1 MASWKKVIVSGS
13 DAELNALSLSGLS
26 NQGSEATAVMINGSG
41 VVGTRELQANAFT
54 STTIGT
60 TTNALTV
67 DDATIKLNT
76 GTTFNGSAAR
86 TISIKDGGV
95 DADALAAGVAGN
107 GLTGGGGSALAV
119 GAGTGID
126 VAANEISVDVSD
138 FMATGSANRVITAT
152 GTDAMAAQAGL
163 TYDGAQLN
171 VTGNISSSGAI
182 MVDAGSGFKLNDG
195 GTTRFAVTNGT
206 GGEIAFGFE
215 NDTPIKIGRTNN
227 PINMLGNV
235 TASGNIFTENTIIA
249 GTKFSGNLVGNVTGD
264 VTGDLTGNADSATL
278 ATSIT
283 ATANNTANE
292 TVYLTFVDG
301 ATGTQG
307 IETDTGLSYNPNTG
321 LLTTTAAVLSGQI
334 QASTLK
340 ATNNSILQSAVA
352 SNISSSGYISASVFV
367 GDGSSLTGVTADS
380 LAGSLTDGNGIA
392 DFTFDGSTGASVA
405 LDLDGSTLSVGSSGV
420 KIANA
425 GVTATQLATS
435 VAGDGLS
442 GGGGTALSVDYGSS
456 ANDAV
461 EGNTTISLTGT
472 ANEVQ
477 IIGTTAQA
485 LGGGPSYTIGL
496 PADVTIS
503 DDLTVGGDLIV
514 SGDVVSL
521 NAANLNVEDKFILL
535 NSGST
540 SGDGGVIVQTG
551 ANGIGTSVFYD
562 DSIKRWG
569 LTIQDGTAWNA
580 TSTTANYHINAV
592 SQSAAAPTGNPY
604 GFGTDAASRR
614 GLMVIDTSTEDIYIY
629 S

>member
-13 DAELNALSLSGLS
+13 SAHLDQISGSTGLFSGALTAGSFVGTLSTNLTDG
-26 NQGSEATAVMINGSG
+26 NGIADFTYNGSSAASIALDLDGSTLALGSGG
-41 VVGTRELQANAFT
+41 VKVA
-54 STTIGT
+54 
-60 TTNALTV
+60 
-67 DDATIKLNT
+67 DAGIT
-76 GTTFNGSAAR
+76 GTQIATS
-86 TISIKDGGV
+86 
-95 DADALAAGVAGN
+95 VAGN

-126 VAANEISVDVSD
+126 VSSNAIAVDVSD

-171 VTGNISSSGAI
+171 VTGKISSSGAI
-182 MVDAGSGFKLNDG
+182 MVDAGSGFKINDG
-195 GTTRFAVTNGT
+195 GTARFAVTNGT

-215 NDTPIKIGRTNN
+215 NNTPIKIGRSAN
-227 PINMLGNV
+227 PINMIGNV
-235 TASGNIFTENTIIA
+235 TASGNIYTENTIIA
-249 GTKFSGNLVGNVTGD
+249 GTKFSGNLLGNVTGD
-264 VTGDLTGNADSATL
+264 VTGDVTGNADSATL

-283 ATANNTANE
+283 ATANNSANE

-307 IETDTGLSYNPNTG
+307 IETDTGLSYNPSTG
-321 LLTTTAAVLSGQI
+321 LLTTAAAVLSGQI
-334 QASTLK
+334 QAQTLK
-340 ATNNSILQSAVA
+340 ATSNSILQSAVA
-352 SNISSSGYISASVFV
+352 LNISSSGYISASVFV

-392 DFTFDGSTGASVA
+392 DFTFDGSSGASVA

-420 KIANA
+420 KVANA

-435 VAGDGLS
+435 VAGNGLS
-442 GGGGTALSVDYGSS
+442 GGAGTALSVDYGSS

-472 ANEVQ
+472 ANEVE
-477 IIGTTAQA
+477 ITGTTAQA

-496 PADVTIS
+496 PYDVTIGNGTVS
-503 DDLTVGGDLIV
+503 NDLTVGGDLVV

-551 ANGIGTSVFYD
+551 TNGIGTAMFYD
-562 DSIKRWG
+562 DSLKRWG
-569 LTIQDGTAWNA
+569 LAIEDGTAWNA
-580 TSTTANYHINAV
+580 TSTTADYHINAV
-592 SQSAAAPTGNPY
+592 SQSGAAPTGNPY
-604 GFGTDAASRR
+604 GFGADAGSRR